1 MTILLHSNVSI
12 IFLPQCFGLAYPWLV
27 SLFLFPLLATL
38 APMVQQLQFSLMEPR
53 HATRSEL
60 GGKESEREEWPLAN
74 RERERERTTNKETA
88 LSTRDKQ
95 VEYVISK
102 KC

>member
-53 HATRSEL
+53 HATRSE

-74 RERERERTTNKETA
+74 RERERENNQQ
-88 LSTRDKQ
+88 RDKQ